1 MLEIK
6 GIDLSTWQKEV
17 DWQEV
22 KSDGVHFAILRAG
35 FGNGSRDEMF
45 ESHITG
51 ALGAGLGVGV
61 YWFLY
66 PASVEDARREAR
78 ECLKIIEP
86 YKGKINY
93 PVYADY
99 EYDSDRY
106 AQEQGVAVNKAFR
119 TSCITAFCEEIEK
132 SGWYAGYYSNLDY
145 LRNKL
150 DTDRLK
156 RYDLWLAD
164 YSGGPEYPC
173 GMQQFTNTGRVRGID
188 GDVDL
193 NTAYY
198 DYPSRLAEKGC
209 NGLKP
214 SSPVQGE
221 ILAEYRVR
229 GKKGGWYPPVRNLS
243 DYAGAVGDAITDIAV
258 KVSRGSVR
266 YRVHIQGGGWLP
278 YVTGYDIV
286 NTANGYA
293 GNGQAIDA
301 VEIYYETP
309 DDIRPYRKAKYRV
322 SPLGGGY
329 WPWQYD
335 RETNGSQD
343 GYAGVFGQQIDRF
356 QLTIT

>member
-1 MLEIK
+1 MPIMN
-6 GIDLSTWQKEV
+6 TTATAMPRNR
-17 DWQEV
+17 
-22 KSDGVHFAILRAG
+22 GV
-35 FGNGSRDEMF
+35 
-45 ESHITG
+45 T
-51 ALGAGLGVGV
+51 
-61 YWFLY
+61 
-66 PASVEDARREAR
+66 
-78 ECLKIIEP
+78 
-86 YKGKINY
+86 
-93 PVYADY
+93 
-99 EYDSDRY
+99 
-106 AQEQGVAVNKAFR
+106 VNKVFR
-119 TSCITAFCEEIEK
+119 TGCITAFCEEIEK

-164 YSGGPEYPC
+164 YYGGPEYPC
-173 GMQQFTNTGRVRGID
+173 GMQQFTDAGRVRGID

-193 NTAYY
+193 DIAYY
-198 DYPSRLAEKGC
+198 DYPTRLAEKGC
-209 NGLKP
+209 NGLKT

-278 YVTGYDIV
+278 YVTGYDIG
-286 NTANGYA
+286 NAANGYA
-293 GNGQAIDA
+293 VTG
-301 VEIYYETP
+301 
-309 DDIRPYRKAKYRV
+309 RPSTRWKSTMRPPMIFAPIVKPNTGSV
-322 SPLGGGY
+322 PLGGGY

-343 GYAGVFGQQIDRF
+343 GYAGVFGRQIDRF